1 MLALIAGMGALPKAL
16 SASQAEKPLVCSLEG
31 FLPDGLS
38 PDVVFRLEQLGTFL
52 IDLKAR
58 GVHEVCF
65 AGAIRRPQID
75 PAAIDADTMPLV
87 PIISEAIGS
96 GDDGALRAVMS
107 LFEDQGFTIRSADE
121 LAPDLLPGVGVLGR
135 HQVLEASEADA
146 ARAERLMETLSE
158 EDVGQACIVANGQV
172 LAIEAVF
179 GTDWMLASMKNRPDG
194 KGGIFYKSPKLGQD
208 RRADLPLIG
217 PDTAMACA
225 EVGLN
230 GIVIEAGGVMVL
242 GRENLIAR
250 CDAAGLFLWVRE
262 RTI

>member
-16 SASQAEKPLVCSLEG
+16 YASQVEKPLVCSLQG

-58 GVHEVCF
+58 GVSEVCF

-75 PAAIDADTMPLV
+75 SAAIDADTMPLV

-96 GDDGALRAVMS
+96 GDDGALRAIMS
-107 LFEDQGFTIRSADE
+107 LFEDQGFTIRSAEE
-121 LAPDLLPGVGVLGR
+121 LAPDLLPRAGVLGR

-146 ARAERLMETLSE
+146 ARAERLIEALSE

-179 GTDWMLASMKNRPDG
+179 GTDWMLASVKNRPDG

-225 EVGLN
+225 EAGLN
-230 GIVIEAGGVMVL
+230 GIVIEAGGVMML
-242 GRENLIAR
+242 DQENLIAR

>member
-16 SASQAEKPLVCSLEG
+16 SASQTGKPLVCSLEG
-31 FLPDGLS
+31 VSPDGLE

-58 GVHEVCF
+58 GVSEVCF

-107 LFEDQGFTIRSADE
+107 LFEDQGFTIRSAEE
-121 LAPDLLPGVGVLGR
+121 LARDLLPGTGVLGC
-135 HQVLEASEADA
+135 HQISEAAQADA
-146 ARAERLMETLSE
+146 ARAERLINALSG
-158 EDVGQACIVANGQV
+158 EDVGQACIVSDGQV
-172 LAIEAVF
+172 LAMEAVF
-179 GTDWMLASMKNRPDG
+179 GTDWMLASMKNRLDG

-217 PDTAMACA
+217 PDTALACA
-225 EVGLN
+225 EAGLD

-242 GRENLIAR
+242 DQESLIAR

-262 RTI
+262 RTT

>member
-1 MLALIAGMGALPKAL
+1 MIAGMGALPKAL

-38 PDVVFRLEQLGTFL
+38 PDVVFRLEHLGTFL

-107 LFEDQGFTIRSADE
+107 LFEDQGFTIRSAEE
-121 LAPDLLPGVGVLGR
+121 LAPDLLPGLGILGR

-225 EVGLN
+225 EAGLN

-242 GRENLIAR
+242 DQENLIAR